1 MSRQKGILIMSNSLT
16 VDLVTEDGRINLDAS
31 CAAFRSA
38 AIKRQAEL
46 ETEQTQIAEA
56 VSAIFDTYHGKP
68 IAMPTLG
75 SMVAQ
80 RLNAQPE
87 NFKVLSDRALEY
99 VRANSQTTGSEEE
112 GNLVQHPSSEFVI
125 GKGKGGG
132 CYRRADAPV
141 KPAKK

>member
-1 MSRQKGILIMSNSLT
+1 MANSLT
-16 VDLVTEDGRINLDAS
+16 VELVTTDGRIDQEASKDA
-31 CAAFRSA
+31 FDSA
-38 AIKRQAEL
+38 LIKRVAEL
-46 ETEQTQIAEA
+46 ETEQTQIAA
-56 VSAIFDTYHGKP
+56 HLTAIFDTYLGKP
-68 IAMPTLG
+68 IPMPTLG

-80 RLNAQPE
+80 RFNAQPE

-99 VRANSQTTGSEEE
+99 VRANSQSTGSEED
-112 GNLVQHPSSEFVI
+112 GNLVLHPDSEYVI